1 MTQKKTF
8 LKIFG
13 LTVKNILPP
22 SLWYVNARREVIFM
36 RIKASKL
43 LAAVLAL
50 CLTLGT
56 APAASAAALPQS
68 APGSQ
73 DITPYFLYIKGQD
86 CILDISGRTAY
97 INAWVSGQTSVA
109 TKCKVRAELQEKAS
123 AYAWTLVDSWT
134 DQQNGDWAEVDETA
148 SVTPGNTYRVKVTVT
163 VWAGSQSESKTF
175 YSNEVEA

>member
-1 MTQKKTF
+1 
-8 LKIFG
+8 
-13 LTVKNILPP
+13 
-22 SLWYVNARREVIFM
+22 M

-68 APGSQ
+68 APGS
-73 DITPYFLYIKGQD
+73 LYIKGQD

-109 TKCKVRAELQEKAS
+109 TKCKVRAELQEKS
-123 AYAWTLVDSWT
+123 GTYAWTTVDFWT
-134 DQQNGDWAEVDETA
+134 DQQNGTWAEVDETA
-148 SVTPGNTYRVKVTVT
+148 AVTSGKTYRVKATVT
-163 VWAGSQSESKTF
+163 VWAGRARPSIPTRWRCKAHNQTQMNKCQEVLYEKAIRKYPRRNNHLMYESKQIPL
-175 YSNEVEA
+175 Y

>member
-1 MTQKKTF
+1 
-8 LKIFG
+8 
-13 LTVKNILPP
+13 
-22 SLWYVNARREVIFM
+22 M

-109 TKCKVRAELQEKAS
+109 TKCKIRAELQEKAKR
-123 AYAWTLVDSWT
+123 LRLDSRGFL
-134 DQQNGDWAEVDETA
+134 DRPAERRLGRGGRDGQRDPRQHLPGQGDRHRLGREPSRRARPSIPT
-148 SVTPGNTYRVKVTVT
+148 R
-163 VWAGSQSESKTF
+163 
-175 YSNEVEA
+175 

>member
-1 MTQKKTF
+1 
-8 LKIFG
+8 
-13 LTVKNILPP
+13 
-22 SLWYVNARREVIFM
+22 M

-109 TKCKVRAELQEKAS
+109 TKCKVRAELLEKS
-123 AYAWTLVDSWT
+123 GTYAWTTVDFWT
-134 DQQNGDWAEVDETA
+134 DQQNGTWAEVDETA
-148 SVTPGNTYRVKVTVT
+148 AVTSGKTYRVKATVT
-163 VWAGSQSESKTF
+163 VWAGSQSESQTF
-175 YSNEVEA
+175 YSDEVEV

>member
-1 MTQKKTF
+1 MVYERTEGGDFYAYQSKQAAGGGAGRRVGVR
-8 LKIFG
+8 G
-13 LTVKNILPP
+13 LRP
-22 SLWYVNARREVIFM
+22 
-36 RIKASKL
+36 
-43 LAAVLAL
+43 L

-109 TKCKVRAELQEKAS
+109 TKCKIRAELQEKAS

-148 SVTPGNTYRVKVTVT
+148 SVTPGKTYRVKVTVT

>member
-1 MTQKKTF
+1 
-8 LKIFG
+8 
-13 LTVKNILPP
+13 
-22 SLWYVNARREVIFM
+22 M

-109 TKCKVRAELQEKAS
+109 TKCKVRAELQEKS
-123 AYAWTLVDSWT
+123 GTYAWTTVDFWT
-134 DQQNGDWAEVDETA
+134 DQQNGTWAEVDETA
-148 SVTPGNTYRVKVTVT
+148 AVTPAVFTSANHSGRSSLAVSTVT
-163 VWAGSQSESKTF
+163 ARVCFAATCTSFWVLE
-175 YSNEVEA
+175 E

>member
-1 MTQKKTF
+1 
-8 LKIFG
+8 
-13 LTVKNILPP
+13 
-22 SLWYVNARREVIFM
+22 M

-109 TKCKVRAELQEKAS
+109 TKCKVRAELQEKVGRLRLDHSWISGLTSRTAIGPR
-123 AYAWTLVDSWT
+123 WTRRP
-134 DQQNGDWAEVDETA
+134 A
-148 SVTPGNTYRVKVTVT
+148 
-163 VWAGSQSESKTF
+163 
-175 YSNEVEA
+175 

>member
-22 SLWYVNARREVIFM
+22 SLGFRPAGWAGIFLRTNARTRRGGV
-36 RIKASKL
+36 
-43 LAAVLAL
+43 VAL

-109 TKCKVRAELQEKAS
+109 TKCKVRAELQEKS
-123 AYAWTLVDSWT
+123 GTYAWTTVDFWT
-134 DQQNGDWAEVDETA
+134 DQQNGTWAEVDETA
-148 SVTPGNTYRVKVTVT
+148 AVTSGKTYRVKATVT
-163 VWAGSQSESKTF
+163 VWAGSQSESQTF
-175 YSNEVEA
+175 YSDEVEV

>member
-1 MTQKKTF
+1 
-8 LKIFG
+8 
-13 LTVKNILPP
+13 
-22 SLWYVNARREVIFM
+22 M

-109 TKCKVRAELQEKAS
+109 TKCKVRAELQEKS
-123 AYAWTLVDSWT
+123 GTYAWTTVDFWT
-134 DQQNGDWAEVDETA
+134 DQQNGTWAEVDETA
-148 SVTPGNTYRVKVTVT
+148 AVTSGKTYRVKATVT
-163 VWAGSQSESKTF
+163 VWAGRCKAHNQTQMNKCQ
-175 YSNEVEA
+175 EVLYEKAIRKYPRRNNHLM

>member
-1 MTQKKTF
+1 
-8 LKIFG
+8 
-13 LTVKNILPP
+13 
-22 SLWYVNARREVIFM
+22 M

-109 TKCKVRAELQEKAS
+109 TKCKIRAELQEKAS

-148 SVTPGNTYRVKVTVT
+148 SVTPRQDLPGQGDRHRLGREPVREQDLLFQRGGGVRHTTKL
-163 VWAGSQSESKTF
+163 K
-175 YSNEVEA
+175 